1 MDKRILVID
10 DNDQRAELENLRF
23 DAGRKGINLYY
34 EQFNVGGR
42 LEPKLLNADGSINY
56 DETVKEFK
64 RRFTNKKFCLIVCD
78 WELGSPQK
86 DGVELLKRLGN
97 TCHIKETDRLM
108 YSGKLDIKLH
118 DKLTEYK
125 ENKITDDVL
134 IAYIKGLVVARFID
148 FVDRNDLEKTVLQYL
163 QEVETVDHIVL
174 ETLMGNADMVFD
186 TSHDHKLKGRNFGEV
201 AQIIENDPKVM
212 TDLKRDLVKEVL
224 FYLTQKQTKRE

>member
-1 MDKRILVID
+1 MID
-10 DNDQRAELENLRF
+10 DNDLRAELENLKF
-23 DAGRKGINLYY
+23 DASRKGINLYY

-42 LEPKLLNADGSINY
+42 LEPQLLNADGSINY
-56 DETVKEFK
+56 DETIKEFK
-64 RRFTNKKFCLIVCD
+64 RRFANKKFCLIACD

-125 ENKITDDVL
+125 ENKISDDAL
-134 IAYIKGLVVARFID
+134 IGYLKGLVVARFVD
-148 FVDRNDLEKTVLQYL
+148 FVDRNDMEKTVLSYL
-163 QEVETVDHIVL
+163 QEVESVDHIVL

-186 TSHDHKLKGRNFGEV
+186 TSHDHNLKGKSFGEV
-201 AQIIENDPKVM
+201 AQIIENDRKVM
-212 TDLKRDLVKEVL
+212 TDLKRDLVQEVL
-224 FYLTQKQTKRE
+224 FYLTQKQAH

>member
-10 DNDQRAELENLRF
+10 DNDLSAELENLRF
-23 DAGRKGINLYY
+23 DAVKKGINLYY

-56 DETVKEFK
+56 DETIKEFK

-118 DKLTEYK
+118 DKLIEYK
-125 ENKITDDVL
+125 ENKITDVGFIGYL
-134 IAYIKGLVVARFID
+134 KGLIVARFID
-148 FVDRNDLEKTVLQYL
+148 FVDRNELDTTVLRYL
-163 QEVETVDHIVL
+163 QEVETIDHIVL
-174 ETLMGNADMVFD
+174 ETLMGNADMKFD
-186 TSHDHKLKGRNFGEV
+186 TSHNHKLKGKSFGEV
-201 AQIIENDPKVM
+201 TTIIENDPKVM
-212 TDLKRDLVKEVL
+212 TDLKRDLVKEVIL
-224 FYLTQKQTKRE
+224 YLTQKQTKQE

>member
-42 LEPKLLNADGSINY
+42 LEPSLLNADGTINY
-56 DETVKEFK
+56 DKTVKEFK

-118 DKLTEYK
+118 EKLTEYK
-125 ENKITDDVL
+125 KNQITDDALVGYL
-134 IAYIKGLVVARFID
+134 KGLVVARFID
-148 FVDRNDLEKTVLQYL
+148 FVDRNDLEATVLRYL
-163 QEVETVDHIVL
+163 QEVETVDHIIL

-186 TSHDHKLKGRNFGEV
+186 TSHDHNLKGRKFGDV

-212 TDLKRDLVKEVL
+212 TDLKRDLVKEVI
-224 FYLTQKQTKRE
+224 FYLTQKQSKQE